1 MANDESPKIEPKI
14 EPTLTSVSDAPSVVP
29 TAEAATPDAVKREG
43 SPAEIAKVDSKA
55 VAPKS
60 EDILAEVARA
70 NAKNNAFLKPDSILA
85 EVARAKAAAA
95 KPDSSVADAVSANA
109 KPGAPK
115 PDVSFPSASRLY
127 IEPSAEKEP
136 KLERKPKPEAKPE
149 QTPEAKR
156 QAYRSSVVVRMPPAG
171 SASDAGVVVKPN
183 VTRLALVAAL
193 MAIAASFGAVGGSV
207 GVAKFGPIFASAP
220 PPVAPVAKDNV
231 AEEVKALKDTVAQ
244 LRATTKSLSDN
255 LAALKSTVAT
265 SNTAQNTQ
273 ISKVSDALDRVE
285 KAQADLRKTA
295 AATAAPVHMASTTQA
310 TAATSDVTGS
320 VKQQQPVPM
329 VLGEPPQYLKP
340 PVVPGWVL
348 RRVYDG
354 AALIEGRDGIIEVET
369 GTITPGLGRIE
380 GIKRQDGRWV
390 VVTSRGLVIGR

>member
-1 MANDESPKIEPKI
+1 MANHESAKI
-14 EPTLTSVSDAPSVVP
+14 EPTLMSVSDAPSLVP
-29 TAEAATPDAVKREG
+29 AAEIPTPDAVKADG
-43 SPAEIAKVDSKA
+43 STAEIAKVD
-55 VAPKS
+55 
-60 EDILAEVARA
+60 
-70 NAKNNAFLKPDSILA
+70 
-85 EVARAKAAAA
+85 A
-95 KPDSSVADAVSANA
+95 KPA
-109 KPGAPK
+109 APK
-115 PDVSFPSASRLY
+115 PDANLPPASQLS
-127 IEPSAEKEP
+127 IEPSAEKES
-136 KLERKPKPEAKPE
+136 KQERNPKPE

-156 QAYRSSVVVRMPPAG
+156 QAYRSSAVVRMPPG
-171 SASDAGVVVKPN
+171 SSSAAPDAGVMVKPN
-183 VTRLALVAAL
+183 MTRLALVAAL

-231 AEEVKALKDTVAQ
+231 AEEMKALKDTVGQ
-244 LRATTKSLSDN
+244 LRATTRSLGDS
-255 LAALKSTVAT
+255 LAALKSTVST

-273 ISKVSDALDRVE
+273 ISKVSEALDRIE
-285 KAQADLRKTA
+285 KAQADQRKTA
-295 AATAAPVHMASTTQA
+295 AAAAAPAHMASTTQA
-310 TAATSDVTGS
+310 TAAASDVTGS

-369 GTITPGLGRIE
+369 GTVTPGLGRIE